1 VPGER
6 LWVIDADHWPRA
18 FILAELTER
27 GYDVTG
33 FETVRAAVVRLLMVP
48 ADRPMLVL
56 VDLHEQ
62 MADQK
67 ALDSLSRQAL
77 PTVAIAAA
85 TAAAEGALGGRAWAA
100 LLRRP
105 LTIGAVVEV
114 IARILSERER
124 SRGSETS
131 SSSKP
136 PGR

>member
-1 VPGER
+1 MAGER
-6 LWVIDADHWPRA
+6 IWVIDADHWPRA
-18 FILAELTER
+18 YILAELTER

-33 FETVRAAVVRLLMVP
+33 FETVRAAVVRLLMTP
-48 ADRPMLVL
+48 ADRPMLVV

-62 MADQK
+62 LADQK
-67 ALDSLSRQAL
+67 ALASLSRQEL
-77 PTVAIAAA
+77 PTVAIADA
-85 TAAAEGALGGRAWAA
+85 TAAAERGFGGRTWAA
-100 LLRRP
+100 LLHRP

-124 SRGSETS
+124 SRGAET